1 MDEKKTKEAS
11 SKKEHEKENEE
22 GKKPADANPKNSKM
36 LFVGIIAGV
45 IVIELVAGFILVKMV
60 MPKPALD
67 AETEIHEDSKAVPDE
82 HLTAMGSTT
91 AETPVEVV
99 VNIAGTD
106 GERFLKAAV
115 VLEYEDR
122 GGGEKKKEAGE
133 GGHGGGHGGG
143 AALSPM
149 AGAIM
154 QRLPKYKSYL
164 IEYLSKMTISEVTA
178 PDAKEKIR
186 KDFIRVVNST
196 LPSDLGEVRDIYF
209 TQFIIQ

>member
-1 MDEKKTKEAS
+1 MDEKKTKEAP
-11 SKKEHEKENEE
+11 SKEREKDKDE
-22 GKKPADANPKNSKM
+22 GKKPADAKPKNNKM

-60 MPKPALD
+60 MPKPAQD
-67 AETEIHEDSKAVPDE
+67 AETAMHDDSTARHDE
-82 HLTAMGSTT
+82 QLTAMGSTT

-115 VLEYEDR
+115 VLEYEER
-122 GGGEKKKEAGE
+122 GGEVKKKE
-133 GGHGGGHGGG
+133 GGGHGEGG
-143 AALSPM
+143 GALSPM
-149 AGAIM
+149 AEAIM

-164 IEYLSKMTISEVTA
+164 IEYLSKMTITEVTA

-186 KDFIRVVNST
+186 KDLIRVVNST
-196 LPSDLGEVRDIYF
+196 LPPDLGEVRDIYF

>member
-1 MDEKKTKEAS
+1 MDDKKTKTAP
-11 SKKEHEKENEE
+11 SKEREKEKED
-22 GKKPADANPKNSKM
+22 GKKQDTAPPKSNKL
-36 LFVGIIAGV
+36 LFFGIIAAV
-45 IVIELVAGFILVKMV
+45 IVIELVAVLVLARMIF
-60 MPKPALD
+60 PKSALD
-67 AETEIHEDSKAVPDE
+67 AETAMYEDSVARYEE

-115 VLEYEDR
+115 VLEYEER
-122 GGGEKKKEAGE
+122 GAVKSKEG
-133 GGHGGGHGGG
+133 GGHGGHGGGG

-149 AGAIM
+149 AAAIM

-164 IEYLSKMTISEVTA
+164 IEYLSKMTITEVTA

-186 KDFIRVVNST
+186 KDFMRTVNST
-196 LPSDLGEVRDIYF
+196 LPSELGEVKDIYF